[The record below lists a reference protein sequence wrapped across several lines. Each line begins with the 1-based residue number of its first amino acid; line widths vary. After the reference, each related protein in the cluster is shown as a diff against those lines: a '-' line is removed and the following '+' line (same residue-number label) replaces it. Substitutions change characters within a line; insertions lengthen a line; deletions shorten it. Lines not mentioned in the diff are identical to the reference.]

1 MGLTDACLQIG
12 QRRSLHELPQLK
24 AHGLEFRENGI
35 PSFLSLE
42 AYTLAWFD
50 YQSMLIEKLNQLTF
64 GMILNLGRKVH
75 HTADKTSLLRD
86 RRRWHWCSRSRVQVR
101 PRRLSRNTFQLRL
114 YGREQ
119 SFLLRTPTSYGHGAF
134 LELYDRYPRFV
145 RLFGHPQD
153 GDDRDGRRHVWQRLR
168 LAVPRR

>member
-35 PSFLSLE
+35 PPFLSLE

-64 GMILNLGRKVH
+64 GMILNFGCKTH
-75 HTADKTSLLRD
+75 YNTDKTSLLRD
-86 RRRWHWCSRSRVQVR
+86 R
-101 PRRLSRNTFQLRL
+101 
-114 YGREQ
+114 
-119 SFLLRTPTSYGHGAF
+119 
-134 LELYDRYPRFV
+134 
-145 RLFGHPQD
+145 
-153 GDDRDGRRHVWQRLR
+153 
-168 LAVPRR
+168 